1 MAKVKILTEPC
12 RSCEESLT
20 FRATVSPPHL
30 RRKLPKLALPPL
42 PGLTPR
48 QELSQLLEQLDSP
61 RASSYRRIAEQA
73 LADNNADEIARSI
86 RSVQFEI
93 DRCLKEAK
101 KMHRLLPRIY
111 PKPAA

>member
-1 MAKVKILTEPC
+1 MAMPVIRTEVKRTC
-12 RSCEESLT
+12 AESIA
-20 FRATVSPPHL
+20 FRATVSPSHL

-61 RASSYRRIAEQA
+61 RASTYRRIAERA
-73 LADNNADEIARSI
+73 LADNNPDSIASSI
-86 RSVQFEI
+86 RSVRFEI
-93 DRCLKEAK
+93 DRCHTEAE
-101 KMHRLLPRIY
+101 KMHRLMPRLY